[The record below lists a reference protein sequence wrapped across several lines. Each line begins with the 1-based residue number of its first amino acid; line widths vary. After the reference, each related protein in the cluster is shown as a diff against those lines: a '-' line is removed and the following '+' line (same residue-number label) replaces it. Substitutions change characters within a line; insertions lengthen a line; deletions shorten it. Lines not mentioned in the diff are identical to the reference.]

1 MDGKPMKKYLE
12 EAAHNLDGFD
22 LETLDGIRLCIR
34 ESIAAGGKVLVC
46 GNGGSAADAS
56 HLAGELVG
64 RFRLE
69 RRALPVV
76 ALTVDPAVMTA
87 VANDY
92 GYESVFARQ
101 VDALGCPGDVLLAI
115 TTSGGSPNVTNAAK
129 AAAAK
134 GMKVVAFTA
143 AGREAGWA
151 HIHWRAPS
159 PVTSHAQE
167 AMLVA
172 FHALC
177 LGLEESVAKA

>member
-12 EAAHNLDGFD
+12 AAAHNLDGFD
-22 LETLDGIRLCIR
+22 IETLEGIRLCIL
-34 ESIAAGGKVLVC
+34 EAMASGGKVLVC

-64 RFRLE
+64 RFRIE

-76 ALTVDPAVMTA
+76 ALTVDPAVVTA

-92 GYESVFARQ
+92 GYGSVFARQ
-101 VDALGCPGDVLLAI
+101 VEALGCRGDVLLAI

-129 AAAAK
+129 TAASL

-143 AGREAGWA
+143 AGREASWA

-159 PVTSHAQE
+159 SVTSHAQE

-177 LGLEESVAKA
+177 LGLEGSIAKA

>member
-1 MDGKPMKKYLE
+1 MRKYLE

-22 LETLDGIRLCIR
+22 IETLERIRLCIHD
-34 ESIAAGGKVLVC
+34 SISAGGRVLVC

-56 HLAGELVG
+56 HIAGELVG

-69 RRALPVV
+69 RRALPAV

-92 GYESVFARQ
+92 GYESVFVRQ
-101 VDALGCPGDVLLAI
+101 VEALGRPGDVLLAI
-115 TTSGGSPNVTNAAK
+115 TTSGHSPNVTKAAE
-129 AAAAK
+129 AAAAL
-134 GMKVVAFTA
+134 GLRVVAFTA
-143 AGREAGWA
+143 AGREAPWA

-177 LGLEESVAKA
+177 LGLEELVAKA

>member
-1 MDGKPMKKYLE
+1 MKKYLE
-12 EAAHNLDGFD
+12 EAEHNLDGFD
-22 LETLDGIRLCIR
+22 LETLESIRLCIL
-34 ESIAAGGKVLVC
+34 EAIATGGKVLVC

-56 HLAGELVG
+56 QLAGELVG

-87 VANDY
+87 LANDY

-101 VDALGCPGDVLLAI
+101 VAALGCPGDVLLAI
-115 TTSGGSPNVTNAAK
+115 TTSGCSPNVMNAAK
-129 AAAAK
+129 TAAAK

-143 AGREAGWA
+143 AGREAPWA
-151 HIHWRAPS
+151 HVHWRAPS
-159 PVTSHAQE
+159 AVTSHAQE

-177 LGLEESVAKA
+177 LGLEESVAKT

>member
-1 MDGKPMKKYLE
+1 MDGKHMRKYLE

-22 LETLDGIRLCIR
+22 LETLGEIRICIL
-34 ESIAAGGKVLVC
+34 EAIAAGGKVLVC

-69 RRALPVV
+69 RRPIPAV
-76 ALTVDPAVMTA
+76 ALTVDPAVLTA

-92 GYESVFARQ
+92 GYESVFVRQ
-101 VDALGCPGDVLLAI
+101 VEALGRPGDVLVAV
-115 TTSGGSPNVTNAAK
+115 TTSGLSPNVAK
-129 AAAAK
+129 AAEAAAAL
-134 GMKVVAFTA
+134 GMKVAAFTA
-143 AGREAGWA
+143 AGREAPWA
-151 HIHWRAPS
+151 DHHWRAPS

-177 LGLEESVAKA
+177 LSLEESLAKA

>member
-1 MDGKPMKKYLE
+1 MKKYLE

-22 LETLDGIRLCIR
+22 LETLEGILLCIH
-34 ESIAAGGKVLVC
+34 EAIAARGKVLVC

-87 VANDY
+87 LANDY

-101 VDALGCPGDVLLAI
+101 VEALGCRGDVLLAI
-115 TTSGGSPNVTNAAK
+115 TTSGASPNVTNAAQ
-129 AAAAK
+129 AAAAL

-143 AGREAGWA
+143 AGREAPWA
-151 HIHWRAPS
+151 HLHWRAPS
-159 PVTSHAQE
+159 TVTSHAQE

-177 LGLEESVAKA
+177 LGLEESVAKT

>member
-1 MDGKPMKKYLE
+1 MDGKLMRKYLE

-22 LETLDGIRLCIR
+22 LETLEAIRL
-34 ESIAAGGKVLVC
+34 SIHEAITAGGKVLVC

-56 HLAGELVG
+56 HFAGELVG

-69 RRALPVV
+69 RRALPVL

-92 GYESVFARQ
+92 GYESVFGRQ
-101 VDALGCPGDVLLAI
+101 VEALGCRGDVLLAI
-115 TTSGGSPNVTNAAK
+115 STSGSSPNVTVAAK
-129 AAAAK
+129 AAAAL

-143 AGREAGWA
+143 AGREAAWA